1 MRSRVLV
8 LNLVSKLLYKLLSSH
23 IHNPGLDLWS
33 EQIADLLLLFFR
45 KKKKCKQ
52 QPNKH
57 VLGSTLGETISRSEH
72 FQDDLLLNCGLGPI
86 RRMRM
91 LDQSFGERN
100 LKTEICLDQV
110 VSTIHL
116 PFHTHRKSPYTVKII
131 GLIVHQHFN
140 AIAMISRF
148 SGLSADL
155 KFFLFKKHKHF
166 GFINLYEK

>member
-1 MRSRVLV
+1 MLLYTKKSDDSSNLLISIHRRSTDLMDGSGWLGWASGVRSRVLV

-45 KKKKCKQ
+45 KKKCKQ

-57 VLGSTLGETISRSEH
+57 VLRSTLGETISRSEH

-86 RRMRM
+86 RRMKM

-100 LKTEICLDQV
+100 LKTEIWFRSSCLHH
-110 VSTIHL
+110 SS
-116 PFHTHRKSPYTVKII
+116 PFSHTS
-131 GLIVHQHFN
+131 
-140 AIAMISRF
+140 
-148 SGLSADL
+148 
-155 KFFLFKKHKHF
+155 
-166 GFINLYEK
+166 